1 MAKAAAKKRDPAE
14 PVRFWLKEIAAARRR
29 EKDYRKD
36 GERIRSIYAGEKA
49 DSIPYNIL
57 FANTEVILPALYSAV
72 PRPVVQRRYKDDDA
86 LGKAAAQAA
95 QRALEFL
102 LDTNIDGYETFD
114 EGLKWVTLDA
124 LLPGRGVSTVKYD
137 AEIGYSGTDAA
148 QASDEQPEGEPTAPA
163 AEPATPPEPTP
174 VKKSE
179 LVCTDAKSWNRV
191 YFGYARKWS
200 KVPWIAY
207 EEHIDKGEAT
217 RLFGVEIA
225 NKIEFTAGE
234 ADDEEDKKK
243 KDDEDLGER
252 KTALV
257 YQIWDKDGGRKIRYV
272 SPHYTDG
279 YCKVKD
285 DPLQLSGFYNCPR
298 PLSLIEKT
306 DDLTPTS
313 LYSLYENQAK
323 ELNTL
328 TVRINKLVAAIKAR
342 ALYDGNLGEELD
354 DLLDKADAM
363 MVPTAK
369 AGSLAAQGGLEK
381 AIWFLPVDVLAK
393 VLQELYAARERCKQV
408 IYEIMGIADILRG
421 ASDPNETL
429 GAQEIKTRF
438 GSLRLKPKQAE
449 VQRYARDL
457 LRMMLEVAATKF
469 SEDTW
474 AKMTGLPYLT
484 QMQAAQAGAMA
495 KAAAAQGQMQP
506 AQQLQQQITWKQ
518 ILDTL
523 RDDIQRA
530 YKVDIETNSTVEPE
544 AVEDQKNISD
554 LLTAMGEYLQG
565 VAPLIQSGALPFE
578 VAQTMLMTI
587 VRRFRFGSEI
597 EDQIKQMKPPAPPD
611 TGEADKAAQA
621 AKAVQDAQAK
631 LAQTEQAAGAQAQKD
646 AGTIQTLQLQLKEAQ
661 ASSKLDARSTDLDVR
676 ELSLKTEKELFAM
689 EQKQASDGLAQK
701 VDGEN
706 TKLDFK
712 KQLTGLEVKGA
723 KNEAAAAKSSADVSK
738 TVDSKLADGIKGLQD
753 IVGQMATTLAEHSKT
768 NQELVKVV
776 SAPRVKKVKRG
787 ADNRIESV
795 SEEIAA

>member
-1 MAKAAAKKRDPAE
+1 MAKAVKKADPAE
-14 PVRFWLKEIAAARRR
+14 PVRYWLKEIGASRKR

-36 GERIRSIYAGEKA
+36 GDRIRAIYAGEKA

-72 PRPVVQRRYKDDDA
+72 PRPVVQRRYKDEDP
-86 LGKAAAQAA
+86 LGKAAAQAG

-137 AEIGYSGTDAA
+137 AEIGEYPAEAG
-148 QASDEQPEGEPTAPA
+148 TAPK
-163 AEPATPPEPTP
+163 AEGDEPPKEPESTP

-179 LVCTDAKSWNRV
+179 LVCVDAKSWNRV
-191 YFGYARKWS
+191 HMGYAKKWS

-207 EEHIDKGEAT
+207 EEHIDKAEAT
-217 RLFGVEIA
+217 RLFGATIA
-225 NKIEFTAGE
+225 NQIEFTAGE
-234 ADDEEDKKK
+234 SDDDEDKKK
-243 KDDEDLGER
+243 GEGEDLGER
-252 KTALV
+252 KTALI

-272 SPHYTDG
+272 SSHYKEG
-279 YCKVKD
+279 YLKVDD
-285 DPLQLSGFYNCPR
+285 DPLGLTGFYSCPR
-298 PLSLIEKT
+298 PLMLIEKT

-323 ELNTL
+323 ELNSL

-342 ALYDGNLGEELD
+342 ALYDGSLGDELD
-354 DLLDKADAM
+354 DLLNQADAM
-363 MVPTAK
+363 MVPTEK
-369 AGSLAAQGGLEK
+369 AGSLAASGGLEK

-438 GSLRLKPKQAE
+438 GGLRLKPKQAE

-484 QMQAAQAGAMA
+484 QMQLAQATAVA
-495 KAAAAQGQMQP
+495 QAAATQGDMRGME
-506 AQQLQQQITWKQ
+506 ALKQQITWEQ
-518 ILDTL
+518 ILGTL

-544 AVEDQKNISD
+544 AVEDQKSISD

-646 AGTIQTLQLQLKEAQ
+646 AGAIQTLQLQLKEAQ
-661 ASSKLDARSTDLDVR
+661 ANNQLNARESDLDVR
-676 ELSLKTEKELFAM
+676 ELSLKTERELFAM

-723 KNEAAAAKSSADVSK
+723 KAEAAAAKESADVSK
-738 TVDSKLADGIKGLQD
+738 TVESKVAPGLKSVQDMLAAHTEQL
-753 IVGQMATTLAEHSKT
+753 
-768 NQELVKVV
+768 QELQKQIK
-776 SAPRVKKVKRG
+776 APRIRKVKSRDANG
-787 ADNRIESV
+787 RIAEV
-795 SEEIAA
+795 TDEVAA